1 MGTWNVPKESFLPL
15 TRDEVSR
22 EQFARIH
29 EAMLKT
35 TEKAKPFGRLRELRQ
50 SIAKGEAKLSAAE
63 KQGVSPDDEG
73 YKRGLAKLAAYREE
87 ARELT
92 RKHQIPHFAL
102 AMVHEFLRA
111 SEGWGLPAGSY
122 VEVKLPTIFSVKVDV
137 ANEEI
142 PF

>member
-1 MGTWNVPKESFLPL
+1 MPL
-15 TRDEVSR
+15 TRDEISR
-22 EQFARIH
+22 DHVARMH

-35 TEKAKPFGRLRELRQ
+35 TEKAKPFGQLRELRHRIVTGRKKIDDALKAGKVTTEDD
-50 SIAKGEAKLSAAE
+50 SYKAAVAKLDALNAEAK
-63 KQGVSPDDEG
+63 
-73 YKRGLAKLAAYREE
+73 
-87 ARELT
+87 ELT

-102 AMVHEFLRA
+102 AMVHHFLQA

-122 VEVKLPTIFSVKVDV
+122 VEVKLPGIFSVKVDV